1 MQPSVVRRKAEG
13 KNEKEADLL
22 NIKEDGKSYLVDKT
36 PKYAK
41 G

>member
-1 MQPSVVRRKAEG
+1 MRRKAEG
-13 KNEKEADLL
+13 NNEKEADLL
-22 NIKEDGKSYLVDKT
+22 NNKEDGKNYLVDKT